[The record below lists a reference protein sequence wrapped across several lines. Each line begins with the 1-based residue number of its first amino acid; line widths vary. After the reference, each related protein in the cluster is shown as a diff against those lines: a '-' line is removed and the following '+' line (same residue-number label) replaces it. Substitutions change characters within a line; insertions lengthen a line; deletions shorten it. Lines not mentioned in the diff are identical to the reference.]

1 MPRTDTRPT
10 IPTDQDALQARE
22 ASRAIEN
29 LHADEDQLLLQ
40 LAKAGEV
47 VTTVRLPAAAARLLM
62 QMLAEMGKG
71 RLRARS
77 PPSRRLTG
85 SMVRALTSS
94 ASSTRGSCRSARSAI
109 SVGCRWPMSSNT
121 RIAPAPT
128 GSKRCVN

>member
-40 LAKAGEV
+40 LAKAGDYTQWGLSNA
-47 VTTVRLPAAAARLLM
+47 VTM
-62 QMLAEMGKG
+62 S
-71 RLRARS
+71 RS
-77 PPSRRLTG
+77 PPSRRLTC
-85 SMVRALTSS
+85 SMFRALTSS